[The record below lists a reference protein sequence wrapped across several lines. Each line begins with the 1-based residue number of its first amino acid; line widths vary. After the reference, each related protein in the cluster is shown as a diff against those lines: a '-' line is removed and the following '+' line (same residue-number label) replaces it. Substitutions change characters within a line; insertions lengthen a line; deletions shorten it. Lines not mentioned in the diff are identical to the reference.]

1 MTKRYFTQQIVVR
14 YSDIDYMGHVSNA
27 VYYQYLQD
35 AYVKFMY
42 GLLDAPFSERI
53 SQITVKTVCEYVD
66 QVRLGEVLN
75 LRASVVRFGT
85 RSFDIEYLL
94 ARRDNDEHVVARG
107 LSTHVTFDYANNVS
121 IPLPGDLKAGVLAY
135 QGSL

>member
-1 MTKRYFTQQIVVR
+1 MTKRHFTQQIVVR

-42 GLLDAPFSERI
+42 GLLDAPYSERI

-94 ARRDNDEHVVARG
+94 ARRDNDEHLVARG
-107 LSTHVTFDYANNVS
+107 LSTHVTFDYGNNVS
-121 IPLPGDLKAGVLAY
+121 IPLPDNLKARVLAY
-135 QGSL
+135 QGGL

>member
-107 LSTHVTFDYANNVS
+107 LSTHVTFDYVNNVS

>member
-1 MTKRYFTQQIVVR
+1 MMKRHFTQQIVVR

-94 ARRDNDEHVVARG
+94 ARQDNDKHLVARG
-107 LSTHVTFDYANNVS
+107 LSTHVTFDYGNNIS
-121 IPLPGDLKAGVLAY
+121 IPLPDDLKAGVLAY

>member
-1 MTKRYFTQQIVVR
+1 MTKRHFTQQIVVR

-42 GLLDAPFSERI
+42 GLLEAPFSERI
-53 SQITVKTVCEYVD
+53 SQITVKTVCEYLD
-66 QVRLGEVLN
+66 QVRLGEVLT
-75 LRASVVRFGT
+75 LRASVNRFGS

-94 ARRDNDEHVVARG
+94 SRRDNEDHLVARG
-107 LSTHVTFDYANNVS
+107 LSTHVTFDYLKNES
-121 IPLPGDLKAGVLAY
+121 IPLPDDLKASVLAY

>member
-53 SQITVKTVCEYVD
+53 SQITVKTVCEYID

>member
-42 GLLDAPFSERI
+42 GLLEAPFSERI

-94 ARRDNDEHVVARG
+94 ARRDNDEHLVARG
-107 LSTHVTFDYANNVS
+107 LSTHVTFDYGNNVS
-121 IPLPGDLKAGVLAY
+121 IPLPDDLKAGVLAY